1 MVVYLDVLFFTNVLM
16 DWITL
21 LAAARLGG
29 ATVRQ
34 GRLALASLLGGLYAA
49 GAALLPLLAALPVRI
64 LAGATLCLAAFC
76 GERALLRLGGLYFL
90 TAAAF
95 AGLAAALGA
104 VCCSAQ
110 GITLPFR
117 CVCCCSRRR
126 SATRSAASC
135 CAATQSTAPYS
146 ATSVRSPYAFPAAN
160 GACACWRTP
169 ATR

>member
-29 ATVRQ
+29 AKVRQ
-34 GRLALASLLGGLYAA
+34 GRLALASLLGGVYAA
-49 GAALLPLLAALPVRI
+49 GAALLPLLAALPVRV
-64 LAGATLCLAAFC
+64 LAGAALCLAAFC

-104 VCCSAQ
+104 VSERRLLFGAGYYFAVPLRLLLLAAALGYTLS
-110 GITLPFR
+110 GILLR
-117 CVCCCSRRR
+117 GDAKHGSIQRACSRI
-126 SATRSAASC
+126 
-135 CAATQSTAPYS
+135 
-146 ATSVRSPYAFPAAN
+146 
-160 GACACWRTP
+160 P